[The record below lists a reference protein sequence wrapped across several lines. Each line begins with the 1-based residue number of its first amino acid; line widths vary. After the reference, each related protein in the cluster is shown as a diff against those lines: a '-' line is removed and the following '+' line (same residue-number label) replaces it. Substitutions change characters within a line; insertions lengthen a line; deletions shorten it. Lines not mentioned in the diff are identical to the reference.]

1 MSHLKFTKVDGGSKM
16 ASLLSSSLF
25 PFPHPYTK
33 AYQKWNPNL
42 FWLNEAMVYVS
53 PSRGLDSH
61 PRLRVQSVP
70 LGLFCPQFMHMTVL
84 GSGRTGEGGWRLLSR
99 LVLWFLRIC
108 GWLVTDLVLR
118 WRSWGLVAHPTLSGH
133 WEGLSYMC
141 SLHTVHLTRSQSA
154 LWPGFLRS
162 ALWGAW
168 VPRIQ
173 A

>member
-1 MSHLKFTKVDGGSKM
+1 MVAAKWLRSCQ
-16 ASLLSSSLF
+16 APYSLF
-25 PFPHPYTK
+25 HTPTLRHIKSETRIFFDLMKRWYMCLHPGVLILIPGSESK
-33 AYQKWNPNL
+33 
-42 FWLNEAMVYVS
+42 
-53 PSRGLDSH
+53 
-61 PRLRVQSVP
+61 SVP

-133 WEGLSYMC
+133 WEGLSYVC